1 MVDGLKICIIEWT
14 RYKVKAL
21 YYFIYRYIQQS
32 GERTMKKTF
41 FRVNT
46 LQGKLVLIV
55 GSSLLL
61 IGGIIISLFS
71 ISSIKTSTQSAE
83 DVALAQS
90 HLEATRIE
98 NWLASAMSVT
108 RTLTQSL
115 VAIKTANSDNQFSRE
130 QVINMMTPILENNPD
145 FYGIWT
151 AWVPNGFDGND
162 SASINTPGS
171 DPVGRFTPYLV
182 KNEKGNV
189 VLNPD
194 VLIFSEES
202 TNEYIQC
209 SMQSKT
215 ECIMEP
221 YFEEVDGKNIYM
233 TSTTYP
239 IIVNG
244 IFYGVVGVDL
254 ELSPLQGEVDSILQ
268 TEKANQIKVFS
279 NAGIIVASSQHS
291 EEIGHSISEYS
302 TDFQADL
309 DKINSRVSQIGSEG
323 DNIEALVPVELT
335 NVKTPWA
342 VQMIY
347 STNETTKTVRTQT
360 FVTAGISI
368 GLLGILLIAVWFVTG
383 RLITKPVRLIADG
396 ARHLAVGDIDFTGM
410 DRKETAKIDIR
421 DDELGDV
428 GKAFSD
434 LCVYFIEKTSVAQ
447 DIAEGVLSTEVDIK
461 GDKDHL
467 GLALKQMIEG
477 LRQSIGAVAQSAN
490 EVQHTS
496 EELANSAEQASAVTN
511 LISTTIQDIA
521 KGTSSQTEAVALTA
535 NSVEQLTRSIDGVS
549 TGAVDQ
555 ANAVTQSA
563 EITNQLSQAIS
574 QVAGNIQTVAA
585 QASAATAAARAGVEK
600 VERTL
605 AEMQAIKTAVDLS
618 TSKVHEMGSHSDQI
632 GQIVVTIDE
641 IASQTNLLALN
652 AAIEAARAGEAGK
665 GFAVVAAEVRNLAER
680 SSVATREIGALV
692 NSIQKVVKEAIAA
705 MENGTKEVEQGVS
718 LANEAGQSLQDIL
731 QAAGLVNEQAEQAS
745 AAAEQMSASA
755 IELVSAVDSVSAVV
769 EQNTAAT
776 AEMSTGSVKMM
787 QAIETIASISEEN
800 NSSIEEVS
808 ASTEI
813 MSAQVDEVTT
823 SANALSKL
831 AKELNRIV
839 NEFKLS

>member
-1 MVDGLKICIIEWT
+1 
-14 RYKVKAL
+14 
-21 YYFIYRYIQQS
+21 
-32 GERTMKKTF
+32 MKKSF
-41 FRVNT
+41 FRINS

-55 GSSLLL
+55 GASLLL
-61 IGGIIISLFS
+61 IGGIIISIFS
-71 ISSIKTSTQSAE
+71 ISLINTSSQNAQE
-83 DVALAQS
+83 VALAQS
-90 HLEATRIE
+90 QLESTRIE
-98 NWLASAMSVT
+98 NWLETAMSVT

-115 VAIKTANSDNQFSRE
+115 VAIKTSNSDNQFSRD
-130 QVINMMTPILENNPD
+130 QVINMMKPILENNAD
-145 FYGIWT
+145 FYGIWA
-151 AWVPNGFDGND
+151 AWIPNGFDGND
-162 SASINTPGS
+162 SASMGTPGS
-171 DPVGRFTPYLV
+171 DSAGRFSPYLIKDENGKV
-182 KNEKGNV
+182 S
-189 VLNPD
+189 LSTD
-194 VLIFSEES
+194 YLIYSEES
-202 TNEYIQC
+202 SNEYIKC
-209 SMQSKT
+209 SMQSKA

-221 YFEEVDGKNIYM
+221 YFEEVGGKNIYM

-244 IFYGVVGVDL
+244 VFYGVVGVDL
-254 ELSPLQGEVDSILQ
+254 ELSHLQGEVDAKIQ
-268 TEKANQIKVFS
+268 TDNASQIKVFS
-279 NAGIIVASSQHS
+279 NSGIIVASSQHS
-291 EEIGHSISEYS
+291 EEIGHSISEYYS
-302 TDFQADL
+302 DYQNDL
-309 DKINSRVSQIGSEG
+309 DQINSRVPFIGSEG

-342 VQMIY
+342 VQMFY
-347 STNETTKTVRTQT
+347 STKETTRTARTQT
-360 FVTAGISI
+360 YVTAGISV
-368 GLLGILLIAVWFVTG
+368 GLLGLLMTAVWFVTG

-396 ARHLAVGDIDFTGM
+396 ARHLAIGDTDFTGM
-410 DRKETAKIDIR
+410 DRKETAKIDLR

-447 DIAEGVLSTEVDIK
+447 DIAEGDLSTDVEIK

-467 GLALKQMIEG
+467 GLALKQMVGG
-477 LRQSIGAVAQSAN
+477 LRQSIGAVADSAN

-511 LISTTIQDIA
+511 LITTTIQDIA
-521 KGTSSQTEAVALTA
+521 KGTSSQTEAVAQTA

-555 ANAVTQSA
+555 TNAVTQSA

-574 QVAGNIQTVAA
+574 QVAGNIQTVAT
-585 QASAATAAARAGVEK
+585 QANAATIAARAGVEK
-600 VERTL
+600 VEKTL
-605 AEMQAIKTAVDLS
+605 AEMQAIKKAVDLS
-618 TSKVHEMGSHSDQI
+618 TGKVHEMGSHSDQI

-680 SSVATREIGALV
+680 SSVATREIGALI

-705 MENGTKEVEQGVS
+705 MENGTKEVEQGVA
-718 LANEAGQSLQDIL
+718 LANEAGQSLQEIL
-731 QAAGLVNEQAEQAS
+731 EAAGSVNEQAEQAS

-755 IELVSAVDSVSAVV
+755 SELVSAVDSVSSVV
-769 EQNTAAT
+769 EQNTAAMS
-776 AEMSTGSVKMM
+776 EMSTGSVDMM

-813 MSAQVDEVTT
+813 MSSQVDEVTT